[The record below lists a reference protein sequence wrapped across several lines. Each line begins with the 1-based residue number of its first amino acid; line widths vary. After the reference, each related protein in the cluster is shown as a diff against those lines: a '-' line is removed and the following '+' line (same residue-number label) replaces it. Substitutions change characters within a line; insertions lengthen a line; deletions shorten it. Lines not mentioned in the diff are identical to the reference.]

1 MFLFFVPAVAKR
13 PVQSA
18 LELPFFR
25 LLLLLLRRVRT
36 MITAF
41 GLAAEFLRFAL
52 VLVNAGVFP
61 FRAFAGLDSRP
72 SALLNFLLV
81 PNIVRFTLNIP
92 AGTSLRRTLGP
103 VREQFPPGPVLD
115 SFVVAVETDMVS
127 VLQPLDADPAA
138 LVEIEHRFRIHLHPI
153 RLLFHPIRLLLHPIR
168 LLPQSAL
175 VAPITIPPL
184 ALDQTLCLLLIHHRR
199 PPRLVDVFVR
209 ELRQLGDVFPDEGAG
224 RVPLL
229 GEGDGGVAAV
239 ELGVEGDA
247 GEPLPVAAVAGDLVV
262 EEPLLED
269 RGPALPV
276 DVAAAAGQETGHG
289 VAAQVV
295 DPAFE
300 AQLAHQGVDPG
311 EAGASVFPALEPG
324 FVQGGADGVGAGD
337 ESRGGGDGGG

>member
-1 MFLFFVPAVAKR
+1 MERFSEQIFLFFLAATVAKR

-25 LLLLLLRRVRT
+25 LLLLRRVRP

-41 GLAAEFLRFAL
+41 GLAAEFLRFVLGL
-52 VLVNAGVFP
+52 VHADIFS

-72 SALLNFLLV
+72 AGLPTLLAHLPLD
-81 PNIVRFTLNIP
+81 IP
-92 AGTSLRRTLGP
+92 ASTSLGRPLGP
-103 VREQFPPGPVLD
+103 VREQFPPGTVLD
-115 SFVVAVETDMVS
+115 PVVVAVETDMVS

-138 LVEIEHRFRIHLHPI
+138 LVEIEHRLRIDLHPT
-153 RLLFHPIRLLLHPIR
+153 R

-175 VAPITIPPL
+175 VAPFTIPPL
-184 ALDQTLCLLLIHHRR
+184 ALDQTLCLLLIQHRR
-199 PPRLVDVFVR
+199 PPRLVDVFLR
-209 ELRQLGDVFPDEGAG
+209 ERRQLGDVIPDEGAG

-324 FVQGGADGVGAGD
+324 FVQGGADGVGAGG